1 LQPNIFGAVS
11 GTTYGSRAGC
21 YFRRPSPYNFIPMIL
36 IADGGSTKCS
46 WCLLDNT
53 QNRVYFNTEGYNPD
67 FVDTAGITYS
77 LNQNLPS
84 TLPRDEVNEVHFYGA
99 GVSSPKKAEII
110 AAALRKLFPNA
121 TATVTED
128 LLAAARAL
136 LGRKPGFAAILG
148 TGTNSCLYDGKKI
161 IYNVDSLGYFLG
173 DEGSGSY
180 FGKRLLRDYL
190 RGLLPDGLQEK
201 FRETYNLGSRNDIL
215 DRLYNQP
222 LPNRFLA
229 SFSKFTYDHNNV
241 SYCREMV
248 LEGFETFFQNLVL
261 HYPNYQDYSFNCV
274 GSVGYNFRD
283 VLSQVARG
291 HGMEVDKI
299 IRSPIDDLVGYHE
312 VGK

>member
-1 LQPNIFGAVS
+1 
-11 GTTYGSRAGC
+11 
-21 YFRRPSPYNFIPMIL
+21 MIL

-67 FVDTAGITYS
+67 FVDTSGIIAS
-77 LNQNLPS
+77 LNKNLPD
-84 TLPRDEVNEVHFYGA
+84 TLPRDEVKEVHFYGA
-99 GVSSPKKAEII
+99 GVSSPQKAEII
-110 AAALRKLFPNA
+110 ASAMRQLFPNA

-161 IYNVDSLGYFLG
+161 TYNVDSLGYFLG

-190 RGLLPDGLQEK
+190 RGLLPDGLQESFK
-201 FRETYNLGSRNDIL
+201 ETYNLGSRNDIL

-229 SFSKFTYDHNNV
+229 SFAKFTYDHNNV
-241 SYCREMV
+241 SYCREIV
-248 LEGFETFFQNLVL
+248 LEGFETFFKNLVL
-261 HYPNYQDYSFNCV
+261 HYPNYQDYSFNCI

-283 VLSQVARG
+283 VLSQVARS
-291 HGMEVDKI
+291 HGMEVGKI

-312 VGK
+312 DGQGK